1 MPDAIRRVTGATTS
15 LPRIESSAAHRKEST
30 GCAELCMVR
39 DALSRIPARSN
50 PFLWQATSAFVA
62 EHVLPSPSCTAVQKR
77 KGSSQACS
85 FLYSHI
91 LKAYGSPERFFDKSP
106 LVRRLR
112 LGFLDLPPLCM
123 VSGQKEHIT
132 NGDCQRTS

>member
-1 MPDAIRRVTGATTS
+1 MADAIRRVTRATTS
-15 LPRIESSAAHRKEST
+15 LPRIESSAAHRKETT
-30 GCAELCMVR
+30 GCADLCMVR
-39 DALSRIPARSN
+39 DALSSISARSN

-106 LVRRLR
+106 LVRSLR
-112 LGFLDLPPLCM
+112 AELLDLSPLCM
-123 VSGQKEHIT
+123 VIGQKEHIT
-132 NGDCQRTS
+132 TGGCQRTS